1 MSKRNEALYIK
12 DILTAIKN
20 IESYTKGIPFK
31 KFSYNQMII
40 DAVIRNLEIIGEA
53 AKNLSIEIKSSRPN
67 IPWEDIIGMRNKIA
81 HEYFG
86 VDTEIIWE
94 TVQESLPELKK
105 AMKRIRRN

>member
-20 IESYTKGIPFK
+20 IENYTQGISFK
-31 KFSYNQMII
+31 KFLNNQMII

-53 AKNLSIEIKSSRPN
+53 AKNLSSETRHSRPD
-67 IPWEDIIGMRNKIA
+67 IPWEDIVGMRNKIA

-86 VDTEIIWE
+86 VDIEIIWE
-94 TVQESLPELKK
+94 TIQESLPELKK
-105 AMKRIRRN
+105 MMRRIRRN

>member
-1 MSKRNEALYIK
+1 MNKRNEALYIA

-20 IESYTKGIPFK
+20 IESYTQGISFK
-31 KFSYNQMII
+31 RFLNNQMII

-53 AKNLSIEIKSSRPN
+53 SKNLSSEIKSSRLD

-86 VDTEIIWE
+86 VDIEIIWE
-94 TVQESLPELKK
+94 TIQESLPELKK
-105 AMKRIRRN
+105 MMKRIRRN